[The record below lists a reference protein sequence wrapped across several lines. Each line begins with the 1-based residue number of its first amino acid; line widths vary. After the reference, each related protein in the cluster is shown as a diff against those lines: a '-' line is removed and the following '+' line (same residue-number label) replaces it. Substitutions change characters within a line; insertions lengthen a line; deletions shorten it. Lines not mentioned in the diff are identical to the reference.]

1 VVYLYFLFLPKKNS
15 FVFMKSKYSEYLPHL
30 FSIVLFMLIS
40 LIYFSPV
47 LQGKILNQSDLV
59 QAKGMEHEREVYKQK
74 EGKEI
79 YWTNSAFG
87 GMPTYLLGASFPH
100 NYTLKI
106 QKTLSFLP
114 RPANFLFLY
123 FLSFYILMLVLKVD
137 WKLALLGSLAF
148 GFSTYY
154 LIIIGV
160 GHLAKVRAIAYFPL
174 VLAGILLVFERKKY
188 LWGFVLTTLALSL
201 EINSGHYQMTYYLL
215 FAVLFLGAFLLWE
228 AYKKKTLVTFFK
240 ELSIL
245 IVAAILALG
254 MNLSHILPAREYVQ
268 ESIRGKQILT
278 ITPDGK
284 KKPVKE
290 GLDKSY
296 ITEYSYGLAETFNLL
311 IPRFMGGSNMESLG
325 EDSHLY
331 KELLTKTNRRTA
343 DDFIKSVSTYW
354 GNQPIVAAP
363 AYIGATV
370 IFLAILALFFYHG
383 KHKKWILAALVLTL
397 LLSWGKNF
405 SLLTDFFIDYV
416 PLYNKFR
423 TVASIQVIIEFL
435 IPVLAV
441 FGLYGFINSP
451 EKKEQ
456 KRKKLIKITAGISV
470 LLLIF
475 ILFGPSFFTFE
486 SPYDGMYAKYGL
498 LEALIEDRKAMLVHD
513 SIRSLV
519 LILLTAGVLYAY
531 LEEKI
536 SRNVLLGLLLFLIV
550 FDLVSVDKR
559 YVNKNNFVDEDY
571 LERVFRPTPIDLEIL
586 KDTGYYRV
594 MNFTRNP
601 LTDGITSY
609 HHKQL
614 GGYHAAKPR
623 RIQDLFDFYLS
634 SDLNPEILNMYNVK
648 YLVVPSGEQAGL
660 QINDQAN
667 GNAWFVENIKW
678 VEDENREISALKNI
692 STKKT
697 AVVQTKYKNE
707 IKQIGRDSLASIK
720 LISYQPEKLV
730 YTSKNSQN
738 GLAVF
743 SDSWYPHGWIATI
756 DGKEV
761 PVLKADYALR
771 ALYVPK
777 GEHKIEFSFDPKV
790 VKKGAKISLIS
801 YILFIIIFLFAFIY
815 IRKRKNEEV

>member
-1 VVYLYFLFLPKKNS
+1 
-15 FVFMKSKYSEYLPHL
+15 MKSKLSSYFPHL
-30 FSIVLFMLIS
+30 FAVLFFMIVS
-40 LIYFSPV
+40 IAYFSSV
-47 LQGKILNQSDLV
+47 LQGKVLNQSDLV
-59 QAKGMEHEREVYKQK
+59 QAKGMEHEREVYKEK

-106 QKTLSFLP
+106 QKALSFLP
-114 RPANFLFLY
+114 RPSNFLFLY

-137 WKLALLGSLAF
+137 WKWAILGSLAF

-154 LIIIGV
+154 IIIIGV

-174 VLAGILLVFERKKY
+174 VIAGILLVFERKKY
-188 LWGFVLTTLALSL
+188 LLGFVLTTLAVSL
-201 EINSGHYQMTYYLL
+201 EINSGHYQMTYYLF
-215 FAVLFLGAFLLWE
+215 FAVLFLGAFFLWD
-228 AYKKKTLVTFFK
+228 AYKTKSISLFLK

-245 IVAAILALG
+245 LAAAFLALG

-284 KKPVKE
+284 PKPVKE

-311 IPRFMGGSNMESLG
+311 IPRFMGGSNMENLG

-331 KELLTKTNRRTA
+331 KELLSKSNRRTA
-343 DDFIKSVSTYW
+343 DDFIKNVSTYW
-354 GNQPIVAAP
+354 GKQPIVAAP

-370 IFLAILALFFYHG
+370 IFLALLALFFYHG
-383 KHKKWILAALVLTL
+383 KHKKWILSAIVLTL

-405 SLLTDFFIDYV
+405 GLLTNFFIDYV

-441 FGLYGFINSP
+441 FGIYGFIHAD
-451 EKKEQ
+451 EDKELKK
-456 KRKKLIKITAGISV
+456 KKLLKITGGLSA
-470 LLLIF
+470 LLMIF
-475 ILFGPSFFTFE
+475 ILFGSSFFTFE

-498 LEALIEDRKAMLVHD
+498 LDALIEDRKAMLVHD

-519 LILLTAGVLYAY
+519 LILFVAGLLYAY
-531 LEEKI
+531 LEQKLSEKI
-536 SRNVLLGLLLFLIV
+536 LIPLVVFLVL
-550 FDLVSVDKR
+550 FDLVTVDKR
-559 YVNKNNFVDEDY
+559 YVNQDNFVDADY
-571 LERVFRPTPIDLEIL
+571 LENIFRPTPIDKEIL
-586 KDTGYYRV
+586 KDKEYYRV

-601 LTDGITSY
+601 LTDGVTSY

-634 SDLNPEILNMYNVK
+634 SNMNPEVLNMYNVK
-648 YLVVPSGEQAGL
+648 YLIVPTEESTAI

-667 GNAWFVENIKW
+667 GNAWFVKNIKW
-678 VEDENREISALKNI
+678 VEDENKEITALQETN
-692 STKKT
+692 TKQT
-697 AVVQTKYKNE
+697 AILNSKYKDKIGE
-707 IKQIGRDSLASIK
+707 IGKDSLASIK
-720 LISYQPEKLV
+720 LLSYHPEKLI
-730 YTSKNSQN
+730 YESQNQLN

-743 SDSWYPHGWIATI
+743 SDSWYPHGWKATI

-761 PVLKADYALR
+761 TVLKADYALR

-777 GEHKIEFSFDPKV
+777 GKHQIVFEFDPEI
-790 VKKGAKISLIS
+790 VKNGAKISLIS
-801 YILFIIIFLFAFIY
+801 YILFIVLFLSAFIY
-815 IRKRKNEEV
+815 KKKKK